1 MEVTKDRTMPG
12 VVVGVDGSPGS
23 TRAVEYGVREAGRL
37 GTELHLVHVDPVYAP
52 VASMRPLIPDDLTAG
67 SQAMLEAAAEVAAS
81 AAPDVPVDTALRR
94 GSAAQMLVAAAEDA
108 QLVVVGRE
116 TVPALLRFYLEAV
129 TLGVAARA
137 THPVVSV
144 PPGWSPSPAR
154 PRIVVGFKDAAHSTE
169 LLLRAF
175 DDAVAREAD
184 LTVVHSWQLPG
195 VYDDIIV
202 ERAHGDEWD
211 AEARA
216 GIEDLLGGR
225 RATHPEVA
233 VTVRVTHDQPA
244 HALREAAEGAELLM
258 VVRRVHG
265 FPSALHLGSTARE
278 LLHRATC
285 PVEVVPPAVLVGA
298 GGA

>member
-1 MEVTKDRTMPG
+1 MSVIQDETMTG

-23 TRAVEYGVREAGRL
+23 NRAVEYGAAEAARL
-37 GTELHLVHVDPVYAP
+37 GTGLHLVHVDPVYAP
-52 VASMRPLIPDDLTAG
+52 IASMRPLIPEDLTAG
-67 SQAMLEAAAEVAAS
+67 SRAMLETAAAVAAA
-81 AAPDVPVDTALRR
+81 AAPEVPVHTDLRR
-94 GSAAQMLVAAAEDA
+94 GSASQMLSAASEHA

-144 PPGWSPSPAR
+144 PPGWAPASGR

-175 DDAVAREAD
+175 DEAAAREAE

-202 ERAHGDEWD
+202 ERAQGDDWE

-216 GIEDLLGGR
+216 GIEAILATR
-225 RATHPEVA
+225 RVDHPEVP
-233 VTVRVTHDQPA
+233 VEVRVTHDQAA
-244 HALREAAEGAELLM
+244 HALREAAVGADLLM

-265 FPSALHLGSTARE
+265 FPSALHLGSTARD

-285 PVEVVPPAVLVGA
+285 PVEVVPPALLVGA
-298 GGA
+298 DGA